1 MEKLLKSGYL
11 CHPRQAYTLRR
22 VTVSEGRDRGVQV
35 IEIDTA
41 GGLHVDLL
49 PDSGLDIGQVRFR
62 GVNMSWISKN
72 GPDAP
77 RCDMPFENEFLNYFP
92 GGLLFTGGLRSAGPA
107 NRDGDE
113 WHPLH
118 GRAHGLS
125 AEQVCARVEDD
136 TIVVSGVLRET
147 ALFGH
152 VLQLRREYRIPVF
165 GARIE
170 LRDRLTN
177 LAHRAE
183 EYQLL
188 YHCNFGWPL
197 VSPEARVE
205 LPEAR
210 KTTPRTPFAATGLGR
225 ETTFT
230 EPVPGEEERV
240 FFHEDMA
247 HRASIVNPAIDTRM
261 TITWSDTLPIL
272 CHWRSMASGDYVC
285 GLEPSNS
292 YIMGRADERKNG
304 TLPVLQ
310 PFGSVD
316 TGVTLEFDRALSAD

>member
-1 MEKLLKSGYL
+1 MQKIIRQGYIGNPAQL
-11 CHPRQAYTLRR
+11 VTLRR
-22 VTVSEGRDRGVQV
+22 VTVSEGRAKGTEI
-35 IEIDTA
+35 IEVKSA
-41 GGLHVDLL
+41 GGLELDIL
-49 PDSGLDIGQVRFR
+49 PDAGLDIGQARYK
-62 GVNMSWISKN
+62 GVNMSWMSKN
-72 GPDAP
+72 GYDSPAAISP
-77 RCDMPFENEFLNYFP
+77 YETEFVNTFP
-92 GGLLFTGGLRSAGPA
+92 GGLLYTCGLRSAGPA

-177 LAHRAE
+177 LAHQAE

-197 VSPEARVE
+197 VSAEAHVE

-210 KTTPRTPFAATGLGR
+210 RTTPRTPFAAAGLGR

-304 TLPVLQ
+304 TLPVLE
-310 PFGSVD
+310 PFESVE
-316 TGVTLEFDRALSAD
+316 TGVTIEFE

>member
-1 MEKLLKSGYL
+1 MEKLFESGYV
-11 CHPRQAYTLRR
+11 CHPRQVYTLRR
-22 VTVSEGRDRGVQV
+22 VTVDEGKARGTQI

-41 GGLHVDLL
+41 CGLHVDLL
-49 PDSGLDIGQVRFR
+49 PDSGLDIGQVRYR

-77 RCDMPFENEFLNYFP
+77 RCDIPFENEFLKYFP
-92 GGLLFTGGLRSAGPA
+92 GGLLYTGGLRSAGPG
-107 NRDGDE
+107 NRDGEE

-125 AEQVCARVEDD
+125 AEQVCARVDGD
-136 TIVVSGVLRET
+136 VIVVSGVLRET
-147 ALFGH
+147 SLFGH
-152 VLQLRREYRIPVF
+152 VLELRREYRIPVY
-165 GARIE
+165 GAKIE
-170 LRDRLTN
+170 LSDRLTN
-177 LAHRAE
+177 LAHQSE

-197 VSPEARVE
+197 VSAEAHVE

-230 EPVPGEEERV
+230 PPVPGEEERV
-240 FFHEDMA
+240 FFHENME
-247 HRASIVNPAIDTRM
+247 HRASIVNPAINTRM

-272 CHWRSMASGDYVC
+272 SHWRSMASGDYVC
-285 GLEPSNS
+285 GLEPSNT
-292 YIMGRADERKNG
+292 YIMGRAEERKNG
-304 TLPVLQ
+304 TLPVLK
-310 PFGSVD
+310 PFESVE
-316 TGVTLEFDRALSAD
+316 TGLTITFE